1 MRVNTSS
8 ASDNARLVRATVASQ
23 LRVGELRIKPRRGA
37 RREHMDNTRD
47 KRTLRLELAR
57 LLGGFAGPAIL
68 NGWSLLNTGWLLI
81 EVMRDDHSCPYLEDT
96 DTGGE
101 GVACAVCDEKAERL
115 RAIVCPEGVADDEL
129 EAEPEAA

>member
-1 MRVNTSS
+1 
-8 ASDNARLVRATVASQ
+8 L
-23 LRVGELRIKPRRGA
+23 
-37 RREHMDNTRD
+37 DNTRD

-68 NGWSLLNTGWLLI
+68 SGWSLLNTGWLLI

-101 GVACAVCDEKAERL
+101 SVACAVCDEKAERL